1 MTMII
6 TYVYNITDTYNFT
19 FVFSYQL
26 QLLHSSI
33 LHHRFTISNIL
44 RPYAVLEI
52 DQHFVE

>member
-1 MTMII
+1 MII

-33 LHHRFTISNIL
+33 LYHRFAMSNRL

-52 DQHFVE
+52 DQHFVHI

>member
-6 TYVYNITDTYNFT
+6 TYVYNITDTYNCT